1 MLTCFIVLLIIF
13 FFEMGIFAR
22 EKSSDLYQQGIE
34 AFKSGNYGSA
44 GLIFRKIVDADDEYR
59 DRAWYQLGLSV
70 FKQKKYESAIFEF
83 NRFLLECTTS
93 NLCALSRYWIA
104 ESEYYRKNFIK
115 AIEEYNRF
123 IAQSP
128 DEKMTGQ
135 AMRRIGDIY
144 FLQSRYDEAVLVW
157 EKTLNSIEEESR
169 KRKLSLKIGEALFLG
184 ERYDDASVMLETLRA
199 NKGDAKIAAKSSLLL
214 GRIYQIK
221 GDHRKALRYFGQV
234 PDFLLK
240 DRPYSDAQYFKSKS
254 FLELGQKS
262 AAKSNLEL
270 FLIIGKDSDWVNE
283 AKYELGRLMLEEKK
297 ESRGVKLLEE
307 ARISTIKMEL
317 RSNAAMELAKVYLK
331 KSPKEAIPYLED
343 SVSVNDPDEQKKA
356 ILLLSRGYVEVDRFE
371 DAERLLNLLVEKY
384 PFGEHIDEFHF
395 LLSRAHLGRG
405 DLESGFKEIKKIK
418 EINPRSNYL
427 NETQYYLGIALLRTG
442 KIERSLEHLKAYIQ
456 LKNPEKHFEARI
468 KLHEIYFEGGDYDN
482 SRKMFDSIMRLYRT
496 KNDIDALAFKTGLA
510 YREKRVEYEKPF
522 DFVLE
527 KNPRSDFAGQVCII
541 RGDDAFKK
549 KDYASAE
556 RWYRQF
562 LLYPERENAGPVFLY
577 RIISL
582 YKLNK
587 HADVVKTVKDEKSIP
602 MDEFTAKLV
611 HFWEGKSHYKTGKIA
626 DAYALLKNYDLD
638 NFSDEDLSMLVEIS
652 LHEKDVERAK
662 RAARTLMRN
671 PERCAEANYNIGRFF
686 VMRKEDDSAA
696 EFFGEVIQKYP
707 ESPKTPYV
715 RAELA
720 EIDVRRGKYESA
732 LDEVAKI
739 DESALLDRKNAL
751 RITCLFRLG
760 KGKEAEEL
768 TGANLQ
774 LLKSSPY
781 GELAFKESMV
791 HYYLEGNE
799 EKFKNF
805 AGMLRH
811 YPGTGT
817 LVDYY
822 TAKFEF
828 NRGMYNNAYY
838 SFYKLSSAENEYRRE
853 AMYHLGLISFYKQGN
868 FIRAA
873 SYFEKLGKDE
883 RASDPFVQKTILFLA
898 IDARA
903 KGDDKAAEEYLARVI
918 GSTSNLSMVYRAM
931 NLFEHFGYYK
941 QKGGAKTSEV
951 KLNK

>member
-1 MLTCFIVLLIIF
+1 MLCALMLLAF
-13 FFEMGIFAR
+13 WEADVPAG
-22 EKSSDLYQQGIE
+22 EKSSDLYQQGME

-59 DRAWYQLGLSV
+59 DRAWYQLGLAV

-104 ESEYYRKNFIK
+104 ESEYSRKNFIK

-128 DEKMTGQ
+128 DEKMAGQ

-157 EKTLNSIEEESR
+157 EKTLNALEDESR

-184 ERYDDASVMLETLRA
+184 ERFDEALSVLEPLRV
-199 NKGDAKIAAKSSLLL
+199 NKADAKTAAKSSILL
-214 GRIYQIK
+214 GRIHQIK
-221 GDHRKALRYFGQV
+221 GDHRKALRYFTQV
-234 PDFLLK
+234 PDSLLK

-254 FLELGQKS
+254 FLELGQKN

-270 FLIIGKDSDWVNE
+270 FLIIGKDSEWVNE

-297 ESRGVKLLEE
+297 ESKGVKLLEE
-307 ARISTIKMEL
+307 ARISTTKMEL

-331 KSPKEAIPYLED
+331 KSPREAIPYLED
-343 SVSVNDPDEQKKA
+343 SVSVNDPEEQKKA
-356 ILLLSRGYVEVDRFE
+356 ILLLSRGYVDVERFE

-384 PFGEHIDEFHF
+384 PFDENIDEFHY

-405 DLESGFKEIKKIK
+405 DLEGGFAEIKKIR
-418 EINPRSNYL
+418 EVNPRSNFL
-427 NETQYYLGIALLRTG
+427 NETHYYLGIALAGAG
-442 KIERSLEHLKAYIQ
+442 KIEKSLEHLKTYIQ

-468 KLHEIYFEGGDYDN
+468 KLHEIYFDGGDYDN

-510 YREKRVEYEKPF
+510 YREKGVEYEKPF

-527 KNPRSDFAGQVCII
+527 KNPRSDFAGEVCII

-549 KDYASAE
+549 RDYVSAE

-562 LLYPERENAGPVFLY
+562 LLFPERENAGPVFLY

-582 YKLNK
+582 YKLDK
-587 HADVVKTVKDEKSIP
+587 HADVVKAVKDEKSIP
-602 MDEFTAKLV
+602 MDDFTAKLV
-611 HFWEGKSHYKTGKIA
+611 HFWEGKSQYKTGRIA
-626 DAYALLKNYDLD
+626 EAYSILKNYDLD
-638 NFSDEDLSMLVEIS
+638 NFSDEDLSMLVEVS

-671 PERCAEANYNIGRFF
+671 PERSAEAHYEIGKFF
-686 VMRKEDDSAA
+686 AMRREDDLARA
-696 EFFGEVIQKYP
+696 FFGEVINKYP
-707 ESPKTPYV
+707 ESLKTPHA

-720 EIDVRRGKYESA
+720 ELEVRAGRYERA
-732 LDEVAKI
+732 LDELAKV
-739 DESALLDRKNAL
+739 DESTLNDRKNAL
-751 RITCLFRLG
+751 RITCLFSLG
-760 KGKEAEEL
+760 KAHEAEEL
-768 TGANLQ
+768 TEKNIQ

-781 GELAFKESMV
+781 GEIAFKENMI
-791 HYYLEGNE
+791 HYFFQGDED
-799 EKFKNF
+799 KFKSF
-805 AGMLRH
+805 AGMLRR

-817 LVDYY
+817 LVEYY
-822 TAKFEF
+822 TAKLEF

-853 AMYHLGLISFYKQGN
+853 ALYHLGLISYYKQGN
-868 FIRAA
+868 PVKAA
-873 SYFEKLGKDE
+873 GYFEKLAKDE
-883 RASDPFVQKTILFLA
+883 RASDPFVQKAILFLA
-898 IDARA
+898 IDSRM
-903 KGDDKAAEEYLARVI
+903 KGDDKTAEEYLARAI
-918 GSTSNLSMVYRAM
+918 GSASNLSTAYRAM
-931 NLFEHFGYYK
+931 NLYEYFGFYK
-941 QKGGAKTSEV
+941 EKKGTKTSNG
-951 KLNK
+951 KIGK